1 MKGSQWQQQLFTV
14 KVCLHYLHI
23 QKDADV
29 LIAEQQKLSTKK

>member
-23 QKDADV
+23 HKDVDV
-29 LIAEQQKLSTKK
+29 LTAEQQKLSMRK